1 MPGSRQSHI
10 QGYTPAE
17 KLQLSIISAAI
28 AIALLAAFG
37 LVPAWTVRWLTTVLF
52 MAQIAHELYDDDISA
67 MKSPA
72 FLLAAIAGFMYAIV
86 PAAVVFLLQASG
98 QHTLI
103 PSPNRLVFL
112 GHPAEYYILT
122 FALLGLALHGVL
134 RLTITERFR
143 DQAIQFSGMASI
155 WLSVISILL
164 TGAAFLSINFGHGS
178 SFVSSAVRTVY
189 PPLQSLIIVFLVY
202 QWAAKKA
209 PLLLPLLTI
218 VPTLIFLGLNGHA
231 KPAIYIGFA
240 CVLIWVT
247 VSRPRVMTLAMAGA
261 ALVVF
266 IVIAFN
272 VTQAVKYKVSSF
284 FHQNTIDIAKGIE
297 SLGYKIIW
305 RQIDSGNCFRNVLV
319 KHGDDDFVLSRQT
332 FWIAALVP
340 RIIWPEKPNL
350 SLGSQYSITYC
361 DSTYKHSHS
370 ASISLL
376 GQPAIHGGPIGILFH
391 GAFLLAGLAVIT
403 AIARAYPGIGTV
415 IVMALLPWWID
426 FDQDFA
432 LYIANLVK
440 FFLLMCLI
448 AVPALVLG
456 RTTGRTQA

>member
-1 MPGSRQSHI
+1 MLGSRQSNIPGH
-10 QGYTPAE
+10 TFAE

-28 AIALLAAFG
+28 VIAVLAAFEF
-37 LVPAWTVRWLTTVLF
+37 VPAWAVRWLTTVLF
-52 MAQIAHELYDDDISA
+52 MAQITHELYDGDNSA

-72 FLLAAIAGFMYAIV
+72 FLLAALAGFMYAIV

-98 QHTLI
+98 QQALI

-112 GHPAEYYILT
+112 GHTAEYYILT
-122 FALLGLALHGVL
+122 FALLGLALHGAL
-134 RLTITERFR
+134 RFTITERSM
-143 DQAIQFSGMASI
+143 DQAIQFSDMTSK

-164 TGAAFLSINFGHGS
+164 TGVAFLSINSGYGPP
-178 SFVSSAVRTVY
+178 FVSSALQTIY

-202 QWAAKKA
+202 QWAAKRA

-218 VPTLIFLGLNGHA
+218 VPALAFLGLNGHA
-231 KPAIYIGFA
+231 KPAIYIGLT
-240 CVLIWVT
+240 CVLMWMV
-247 VSRPRVMTLAMAGA
+247 VSRPRARTLAMACA
-261 ALVVF
+261 SFLVF
-266 IVIAFN
+266 LVIAFN
-272 VTQAVKYKVSSF
+272 VTQVIKYKESSF
-284 FHQNTIDIAKGIE
+284 FHQNTFDIAKGIE

-305 RQIDSGNCFRNVLV
+305 RQIDSGNCFRKVLV
-319 KHGDDDFVLSRQT
+319 KQGGETFVLSQQA

-350 SLGSQYSITYC
+350 SLGSHYSVTYC
-361 DSTYKHSHS
+361 DSTYKHFHS
-370 ASISLL
+370 ASITLL

-403 AIARAYPGIGTV
+403 AVARAYPGVGTA

-432 LYIANLVK
+432 LYVANLVK
-440 FFLLMCLI
+440 FFLLMCLV
-448 AVPALVLG
+448 AVPVLVFG
-456 RTTGRTQA
+456 RATGRAHA